1 MPTVQ
6 SLQALL
12 RGMFG
17 LSNEQ
22 LPAFGITPRRR
33 RKRSAKA
40 RMISAAKA
48 AATRKARGTTG
59 KKPRR

>member
-22 LPAFGITPRRR
+22 LCAFGITPRRR

-40 RMISAAKA
+40 
-48 AATRKARGTTG
+48 AATRKTRGTTD
-59 KKPRR
+59 KKR